1 MNVVCP
7 GSAAA
12 GTGAGVCSWR
22 WPALCHRLWQAGF
35 GEEALCGEVL
45 PDSWHSAQIKGSS
58 LLYTRLSCH
67 LYEVLKVFNVQ
78 ALSNDGQDVYVS

>member
-1 MNVVCP
+1 MNAVYP

-22 WPALCHRLWQAGF
+22 CSALCHRLWQAGF
-35 GEEALCGEVL
+35 GEEALCCEVL
-45 PDSWHSAQIKGSS
+45 PDSWHSAYIKGSS

-67 LYEVLKVFNVQ
+67 LYEVLKVFHVQ
-78 ALSNDGQDVYVS
+78 ALWNNGQDVYVS